1 MYCRRCGKVIPTGN
15 VNVQALIA
23 KCDDCG
29 EVFSFEGVEEKRPAR
44 KRDRR
49 PAVARPETVS
59 IEEFPDGPRIVRKW
73 FRLYVLGLAAF
84 CVFWDG
90 FLVFWYST
98 ALSGGVRGE
107 HGADLMAILF
117 PLLHVGVGV
126 GLTYFVIASIF
137 NRTIVRADRGGLAIT
152 HGPIPWRAPRPLDR
166 SEVTRVYCRD
176 HYTQYRGSAKL
187 SYSVNAIDH
196 SGRKVKLLSGLAD
209 KDEALF
215 IERWIEERLGLPDE
229 PVEGE
234 V

>member
-1 MYCRRCGKVIPTGN
+1 MYCRRCGKVIPSIN

-44 KRDRR
+44 KHGRR
-49 PAVARPETVS
+49 PPVARPESVT
-59 IEEFPDGPRIVRKW
+59 IEEFPDGPRIVRRW

-84 CVFWDG
+84 AVFWDG
-90 FLVFWYST
+90 FLVNWYWM
-98 ALSGGVRGE
+98 ALSGGFHGE
-107 HGADLMAILF
+107 HGTGWTPILF
-117 PLLHVGVGV
+117 PLLHVRVGV

-152 HGPIPWRAPRPLDR
+152 HGPIPWRSPRPLDR
-166 SEVTRVYCRD
+166 SEIMRIYCQD
-176 HYTQYRGSAKL
+176 HFSQNRRGGTL
-187 SYSVNAIDH
+187 SYGVHAIDR
-196 SGRKVKLLSGLAD
+196 SGRRVKLLSGLSD
-209 KDEALF
+209 KDEAMF
-215 IERWIEERLGLPDE
+215 IERWIEERLGLPDD